1 MLTEE
6 GVLYK
11 VTTDVKLPKIGL
23 EYDATEGSVNRSFS
37 SKDQLIVTTDYVA
50 QYGELYVDIV
60 AADKKDILSMVFLVR
75 NVDKVIGVPEG
86 RYPINKSAQ
95 TGTVFASP
103 GLVNEKIYPSFYGK
117 LNASGNLMPPCYFLQ
132 AGEVV
137 VEKVNDRLKLTVD
150 AVNSYDVPV
159 HIVYEADGTS
169 VENVDVKKISRKL
182 IKDNQL
188 LIIKDG
194 VQYNVVGNVV
204 E

>member
-1 MLTEE
+1 M
-6 GVLYK
+6 
-11 VTTDVKLPKIGL
+11 
-23 EYDATEGSVNRSFS
+23 
-37 SKDQLIVTTDYVA
+37 
-50 QYGELYVDIV
+50 
-60 AADKKDILSMVFLVR
+60 
-75 NVDKVIGVPEG
+75 
-86 RYPINKSAQ
+86 
-95 TGTVFASP
+95 GTVFASP
-103 GLVNEKIYPSFYGK
+103 GLVNEKIFPSFYGK